1 MKLYKFRNYNST
13 IKYSRYKV
21 VILRFMRKI
30 MYLQVQLCFL
40 FIYSFQ
46 LLSFIDL

>member
-30 MYLQVQLCFL
+30 MYLQVIMF
-40 FIYSFQ
+40 FIY
-46 LLSFIDL
+46 L